1 MTQEN
6 IKVLNIFQKMLK
18 ITAELP
24 SVVKGMEVR
33 GADGK
38 VKYLAV
44 GEKDILDTVKPL
56 EEKYGIYSFPF
67 QREFEKMEYK
77 DRIAVRCKVVYR
89 FINVDNPNEMID
101 IISYGDGIDTQDKAP
116 GKAMTYADKY
126 ALMKAYK
133 ISTGE
138 DPDQE
143 ASPEVMISEKQL
155 AYLAS
160 LLEKSETL
168 KTHIMKHFNVDDIA
182 NLTGEQAK
190 VAIDKAKETIAKAM
204 AKEEAKKAAEAAKKA
219 KAKAKE
225 AEKPSKPVKNDTYVD
240 PNTGEVVSSEP
251 VKVEEVVLQAP
262 KAEPKVEEVVEEAKT
277 EEKPVKESS
286 PVTETKPV
294 EEAKPVKKA
303 EPKAETNPAE
313 ESKPTATKANPIL
326 LAKINAI
333 MNAERLA
340 KMLAAYKCKKLDE
353 LTEVQAKAVLDRL
366 AKEKK

>member
-6 IKVLNIFQKMLK
+6 KGLNIFQKMLK

-89 FINVDNPNEMID
+89 FINVDNPTEMID

-204 AKEEAKKAAEAAKKA
+204 AKEEAKKAAEAAKKS
-219 KAKAKE
+219 KKTSTPTTVEKTKE
-225 AEKPSKPVKNDTYVD
+225 PVKNESYID
-240 PNTGEVVSSEP
+240 PNTGEVVSTEP
-251 VKVEEVVLQAP
+251 VKVEEVVLQAL
-262 KAEPKVEEVVEEAKT
+262 KAEPKVEEITT
-277 EEKPVKESS
+277 EE
-286 PVTETKPV
+286 KPV

-303 EPKAETNPAE
+303 EPETETKPDE
-313 ESKPTATKANPIL
+313 EPKPVAVKANPIL
-326 LAKINAI
+326 LAKINAK
-333 MNAERLA
+333 MDAERLS

-353 LTEVQAKAVLDRL
+353 LTEAQAKAVLDRL

>member
-24 SVVKGMEVR
+24 SVVKGMEVK
-33 GADGK
+33 GIDGK

-56 EEKYGIYSFPF
+56 EDKYGIYSFPF

-89 FINVDNPNEMID
+89 FINVDNPTEMID
-101 IISYGDGIDTQDKAP
+101 IVSYGDGIDTQDKAP

-155 AYLAS
+155 AYLNS
-160 LLEKSETL
+160 LLVQSPTL
-168 KTHIMKHFNVDDIA
+168 KANVLKHFNVDDIA

-190 VAIDKAKETIAKAM
+190 EAIDKAKKTIDKAK
-204 AKEEAKKAAEAAKKA
+204 AKKAAEEAKAAKEAKKA
-219 KAKAKE
+219 E
-225 AEKPSKPVKNDTYVD
+225 VSEKPSEPVKDDTYVD
-240 PNTGEVVSSEP
+240 PNTGEVVTVEP

-262 KAEPKVEEVVEEAKT
+262 NVEPKAVEETTAEEKSVEE
-277 EEKPVKESS
+277 S
-286 PVTETKPV
+286 KPV
-294 EEAKPVKKA
+294 EKAKPVKKA
-303 EPKAETNPAE
+303 EPNAETKPAE
-313 ESKPTATKANPIL
+313 ELKPTTVKANPIL
-326 LAKINAI
+326 LAKINAR
-333 MNAERLA
+333 MDAERLA

-353 LTEVQAKAVLDRL
+353 LTETQAKAVLARL
-366 AKEKK
+366 DSEKK

>member
-6 IKVLNIFQKMLK
+6 TKVLNIFQKMLK

-33 GADGK
+33 GVDGK
-38 VKYLAV
+38 VKYFAV

-89 FINVDNPNEMID
+89 FINVDNPTEMID

-219 KAKAKE
+219 KA
-225 AEKPSKPVKNDTYVD
+225 VKDDTYVD
-240 PNTGEVVSSEP
+240 PNTGEVVSTEP
-251 VKVEEVVLQAP
+251 VKVEEVVLQTP
-262 KAEPKVEEVVEEAKT
+262 KAEPKVEEVVEETTT
-277 EEKPVKESS
+277 EEKPVEES
-286 PVTETKPV
+286 KPV
-294 EEAKPVKKA
+294 EKAKPVKKA
-303 EPKAETNPAE
+303 ESETETKSAE
-313 ESKPTATKANPIL
+313 EPKPVVVKANPIL
-326 LAKINAI
+326 LAKINAK
-333 MNAERLA
+333 MDAERLA
-340 KMLAAYKCKKLDE
+340 KMLAAYKCKKVDE
-353 LTEVQAKAVLDRL
+353 LTEAQAKAVLDRL

>member
-1 MTQEN
+1 MEKEN
-6 IKVLNIFQKMLK
+6 KGLNIFQKMLK

-33 GADGK
+33 GVDGK

-77 DRIAVRCKVVYR
+77 DRIAVRCKVIYR
-89 FINVDNPNEMID
+89 FINVDNPAEMID

-182 NLTGEQAK
+182 NLTSEQAK

-225 AEKPSKPVKNDTYVD
+225 AEKPSKPVKDDTYVD
-240 PNTGEVVSSEP
+240 PNTGEVVSTEP

-262 KAEPKVEEVVEEAKT
+262 KAEPKVEETKT

-313 ESKPTATKANPIL
+313 EAKPVAVKANPIQ
-326 LAKINAI
+326 LAKINAS
-333 MNAERLA
+333 MDAERLA

-353 LTEVQAKAVLDRL
+353 LTEAQAKAVLARL

>member
-1 MTQEN
+1 MAQEN
-6 IKVLNIFQKMLK
+6 KGLNIFQKMLK
-18 ITAELP
+18 ITSELP

-77 DRIAVRCKVVYR
+77 DRVAVRCKVIYR
-89 FINVDNPNEMID
+89 FINVDNPAEMID

-225 AEKPSKPVKNDTYVD
+225 AEKPSKPVKDDTYVD
-240 PNTGEVVSSEP
+240 PNTGEVVSTEP

-262 KAEPKVEEVVEEAKT
+262 NAEPKVEEMKT

-303 EPKAETNPAE
+303 EPKTET
-313 ESKPTATKANPIL
+313 KPTEDPKSTDVKANPIQ
-326 LAKINAI
+326 LAKINAS

>member
-6 IKVLNIFQKMLK
+6 TKVLNIFQKMLK

-33 GADGK
+33 GVDGK
-38 VKYLAV
+38 VKYFAV

-77 DRIAVRCKVVYR
+77 DRIAVRCRVVYR
-89 FINVDNPNEMID
+89 FINVDNPTEMID
-101 IISYGDGIDTQDKAP
+101 IVSYGDGIDTQDKAP

-219 KAKAKE
+219 KE
-225 AEKPSKPVKNDTYVD
+225 AEKPSKPVKDDTYVD
-240 PNTGEVVSSEP
+240 PNTGEVVSTEP

-262 KAEPKVEEVVEEAKT
+262 KAEPKVEEVVEETITK
-277 EEKPVKESS
+277 EKPVKEAK
-286 PVTETKPV
+286 PVTETEPV

-303 EPKAETNPAE
+303 EPKAETKSAE
-313 ESKPTATKANPIL
+313 EPKPVVVKANPIL
-326 LAKINAI
+326 LAKINAK
-333 MNAERLA
+333 MDAERLA

-353 LTEVQAKAVLDRL
+353 LTEAQAKAVLDRL

>member
-6 IKVLNIFQKMLK
+6 KGLNIFQKMLK

-89 FINVDNPNEMID
+89 FINVDNPTEMID

-204 AKEEAKKAAEAAKKA
+204 AKEEAKKTAEAAKKA

-225 AEKPSKPVKNDTYVD
+225 AEKPSKPVKDDTYVD

-262 KAEPKVEEVVEEAKT
+262 KAEPKVEETKT
-277 EEKPVKESS
+277 EE
-286 PVTETKPV
+286 KPV

-303 EPKAETNPAE
+303 EPKAET
-313 ESKPTATKANPIL
+313 KPTEDPKSTDVKANPIQ
-326 LAKINAI
+326 LAKINAK
-333 MNAERLA
+333 MDAERLA

-353 LTEVQAKAVLDRL
+353 LTEAQAKAVLDRL

>member
-1 MTQEN
+1 MEKEN
-6 IKVLNIFQKMLK
+6 KGLNIFQKMLK

-33 GADGK
+33 GVDGK

-89 FINVDNPNEMID
+89 FINVDNPTEMID

-155 AYLAS
+155 SYLNS
-160 LLEKSETL
+160 LLVQSPTL
-168 KTHIMKHFNVDDIA
+168 KTNVLKHFNVDDIA
-182 NLTGEQAK
+182 NLTSEQAK
-190 VAIDKAKETIAKAM
+190 EAIDKAKKTIDKAK
-204 AKEEAKKAAEAAKKA
+204 AKKAAEEAKAAKEAKKA
-219 KAKAKE
+219 E
-225 AEKPSKPVKNDTYVD
+225 VPEKVSEPVKDEAYVD
-240 PNTGEVVSSEP
+240 PNTGEVVSVEP
-251 VKVEEVVLQAP
+251 VKAEEVVLQTN
-262 KAEPKVEEVVEEAKT
+262 KVEPKVEEAVEETTT
-277 EEKPVKESS
+277 EEKTVKETK
-286 PVTETKPV
+286 PVSETKPAKKVEPKTETKP
-294 EEAKPVKKA
+294 
-303 EPKAETNPAE
+303 AE
-313 ESKPTATKANPIL
+313 EPKPTATKANPIL
-326 LAKINAI
+326 LAKINAR
-333 MNAERLA
+333 MDAERLA

-353 LTEVQAKAVLDRL
+353 LTEVQAKAVLARL
-366 AKEKK
+366 DSEKK

>member
-6 IKVLNIFQKMLK
+6 KGLNIFQKMLK

-33 GADGK
+33 GVDGK

-89 FINVDNPNEMID
+89 FINVDNPTEMID

-155 AYLAS
+155 SFLNS
-160 LLEKSETL
+160 LLVQSPTL
-168 KTHIMKHFNVDDIA
+168 KANVLKHFNVDDIA
-182 NLTGEQAK
+182 NLTSEQAK
-190 VAIDKAKETIAKAM
+190 EAIDKAKKTIDKAK
-204 AKEEAKKAAEAAKKA
+204 AKKAAEEAKVAKEAKKA
-219 KAKAKE
+219 E
-225 AEKPSKPVKNDTYVD
+225 VSEKVSEPVKDDTYVD
-240 PNTGEVVSSEP
+240 PNTGEVVTVEP
-251 VKVEEVVLQAP
+251 VKVEEVVLQAKES
-262 KAEPKVEEVVEEAKT
+262 KAEPKVEEAVEKTAT
-277 EEKPVKESS
+277 EEKSVKEAE

-294 EEAKPVKKA
+294 EKAKPVKKA
-303 EPKAETNPAE
+303 EPKTETKPAE
-313 ESKPTATKANPIL
+313 ESKPTAVKANPIL
-326 LAKINAI
+326 LAKINAR
-333 MNAERLA
+333 MDAERLA

-353 LTEVQAKAVLDRL
+353 LTEAQAKAVLARL
-366 AKEKK
+366 DSEKK

>member
-6 IKVLNIFQKMLK
+6 TKVLNIFQKMLK

-33 GADGK
+33 GVDGK
-38 VKYLAV
+38 VKYFAV

-89 FINVDNPNEMID
+89 FINVDNPTEMID
-101 IISYGDGIDTQDKAP
+101 IVSYGDGIDTQDKAP

-219 KAKAKE
+219 KE
-225 AEKPSKPVKNDTYVD
+225 AEKPSKPVKDDTYVD
-240 PNTGEVVSSEP
+240 PNTGEVVSTEP
-251 VKVEEVVLQAP
+251 VKVEEVVLQTP
-262 KAEPKVEEVVEEAKT
+262 KAEPKVEEVVEETTT
-277 EEKPVKESS
+277 EEKPVEES
-286 PVTETKPV
+286 KPV
-294 EEAKPVKKA
+294 EKAKPVKKA
-303 EPKAETNPAE
+303 ESETETKSAE
-313 ESKPTATKANPIL
+313 EPKPVVVKANPIL
-326 LAKINAI
+326 LAKINAK
-333 MNAERLA
+333 MDAERLA

-353 LTEVQAKAVLDRL
+353 LTEAQAKAVLDRL

>member
-1 MTQEN
+1 MEKEN
-6 IKVLNIFQKMLK
+6 KGLNIFQKMLK

-33 GADGK
+33 GVDGK

-89 FINVDNPNEMID
+89 FINVDNPTEMID

-155 AYLAS
+155 AYLNS
-160 LLEKSETL
+160 LLVQSPTL
-168 KTHIMKHFNVDDIA
+168 KANVLKHFSVDDIA

-190 VAIDKAKETIAKAM
+190 EAIDKAKKTIDKAK
-204 AKEEAKKAAEAAKKA
+204 AKKAAEEAKAAKEAKKA
-219 KAKAKE
+219 E
-225 AEKPSKPVKNDTYVD
+225 APEKPSEPVKDDTYVD
-240 PNTGEVVSSEP
+240 PNTGEVVTVEP
-251 VKVEEVVLQAP
+251 VKVEEVVLQA
-262 KAEPKVEEVVEEAKT
+262 KEPKVVEET
-277 EEKPVKESS
+277 TTKE
-286 PVTETKPV
+286 KPV
-294 EEAKPVKKA
+294 EETKPIEEVNHVKKA
-303 EPKAETNPAE
+303 EPKAETKPSE
-313 ESKPTATKANPIL
+313 EPKPTAVKANPIL
-326 LAKINAI
+326 LAKINAR
-333 MNAERLA
+333 MDAERLA

-353 LTEVQAKAVLDRL
+353 LTEAQAKAVLARL
-366 AKEKK
+366 DSEKK

>member
-6 IKVLNIFQKMLK
+6 TKILNIFQKMLK

-33 GADGK
+33 GVDGK
-38 VKYLAV
+38 VKYFAV

-89 FINVDNPNEMID
+89 FINVDNPTEMID
-101 IISYGDGIDTQDKAP
+101 IVSYGDGIDTQDKAP

-168 KTHIMKHFNVDDIA
+168 KTHIMKHFNVNDIA

-219 KAKAKE
+219 KE
-225 AEKPSKPVKNDTYVD
+225 AEKPSKPVKDDTYVD
-240 PNTGEVVSSEP
+240 PNTGEVVSTEP

-262 KAEPKVEEVVEEAKT
+262 KAEPKVEEVVEETTTK
-277 EEKPVKESS
+277 EKPIKEAK

-303 EPKAETNPAE
+303 EPKTET
-313 ESKPTATKANPIL
+313 KPTENPKSTDVKANPIL
-326 LAKINAI
+326 LAKINAK
-333 MNAERLA
+333 MDAERLA

-353 LTEVQAKAVLDRL
+353 LTEAQAKAVLDRL

>member
-6 IKVLNIFQKMLK
+6 KGLNIFQKMLK

-89 FINVDNPNEMID
+89 FINVDNPTEMID

-225 AEKPSKPVKNDTYVD
+225 AEKPSKPVKDDTYVD
-240 PNTGEVVSSEP
+240 PNTGEVVSTEP

-262 KAEPKVEEVVEEAKT
+262 NAEPKVEEMKT

-303 EPKAETNPAE
+303 EPKTET
-313 ESKPTATKANPIL
+313 KPTEDPKSTDVKANPIQ
-326 LAKINAI
+326 LAKINAK
-333 MNAERLA
+333 MDAERLA

>member
-6 IKVLNIFQKMLK
+6 IKGLNIFQKMLK
-18 ITAELP
+18 ITSELP

-89 FINVDNPNEMID
+89 FINVDNPTEMID

-155 AYLAS
+155 AYLAN

-225 AEKPSKPVKNDTYVD
+225 AEKPSKPVKDDTYVD
-240 PNTGEVVSSEP
+240 PNTGEVVTVEP
-251 VKVEEVVLQAP
+251 VKVEEVVLQAKEPMVEP
-262 KAEPKVEEVVEEAKT
+262 KAVEETTT
-277 EEKPVKESS
+277 EEKPVKEAK
-286 PVTETKPV
+286 PVTETNPV

-303 EPKAETNPAE
+303 EPKTET
-313 ESKPTATKANPIL
+313 KPTEDPKSTDVKANPIQ
-326 LAKINAI
+326 LAKINAK
-333 MNAERLA
+333 MDAERLA

-353 LTEVQAKAVLDRL
+353 LTEAQAKAVLARL

>member
-6 IKVLNIFQKMLK
+6 TKILNIFQKMLK

-33 GADGK
+33 GVDGK
-38 VKYLAV
+38 VKYFAV

-89 FINVDNPNEMID
+89 FINVDNPTEMID
-101 IISYGDGIDTQDKAP
+101 IVSYGDGIDTQDKAP

-219 KAKAKE
+219 KAKARE
-225 AEKPSKPVKNDTYVD
+225 AEKPSKPVKDDTYVD
-240 PNTGEVVSSEP
+240 PNTGEVVSTEP
-251 VKVEEVVLQAP
+251 VKVEEVVLQTP
-262 KAEPKVEEVVEEAKT
+262 KAEPKVEEVVEETTT
-277 EEKPVKESS
+277 EEKPVEES
-286 PVTETKPV
+286 KPV
-294 EEAKPVKKA
+294 EKAKPVKKA
-303 EPKAETNPAE
+303 ESETETKSAE
-313 ESKPTATKANPIL
+313 EPKPVVVKANPIL
-326 LAKINAI
+326 LAKINAK
-333 MNAERLA
+333 MDAERLA

-353 LTEVQAKAVLDRL
+353 LTEAQAKAVLDRL